1 MSVSAVSSTD
11 SSYQTNLQTG
21 FTQVQNDF
29 NQLGQALQ
37 SGDLAGAQS
46 AFATLQQDMQN
57 VSQSQ
62 SQSGQQQSNWSALAS
77 ALQSG
82 DLAGAQQAFAALQ
95 TNHHHHHH
103 HSGGS
108 QGTGSD
114 SDGNSTINSDFNT
127 LAQSLQSGNLKG
139 AQQAFAALQQDIQSI
154 GQTQGGQQT
163 SQSSQQ
169 TSQTGQQSNPLSTLA
184 NALQSGDL
192 AGAQQAFAT
201 LMQDAQS
208 AAANFFNSSQT
219 NGNIV
224 NLTA

>member
-11 SSYQTNLQTG
+11 GSYQTNLQTA

-46 AFATLQQDMQN
+46 AFATLQQDIQN
-57 VSQSQ
+57 ASQ
-62 SQSGQQQSNWSALAS
+62 SQSGQQQSNWSALAN

-82 DLAGAQQAFAALQ
+82 DLAGAQKAFAALQ
-95 TNHHHHHH
+95 TNHHHHH

-127 LAQSLQSGNLKG
+127 LAQSLQSGNLTG

-154 GQTQGGQQT
+154 GHTQGGQQT

-169 TSQTGQQSNPLSTLA
+169 TSQTSQQNNDFNTLA
-184 NALQSGDL
+184 KALQSGDL
-192 AGAQQAFAT
+192 TGAQQAFT
-201 LMQDAQS
+201 SLMQDAQT

-224 NLTA
+224 NTTA

>member
-11 SSYQTNLQTG
+11 GSYQTNLQTA

-46 AFATLQQDMQN
+46 AFATLQQDIQN
-57 VSQSQ
+57 ASQ
-62 SQSGQQQSNWSALAS
+62 SQSGQQQSNWSALAN

-82 DLAGAQQAFAALQ
+82 DLAGAQKAFAALQ
-95 TNHHHHHH
+95 TNHHHHH

-127 LAQSLQSGNLKG
+127 LAQSLQSGNLTG

-154 GQTQGGQQT
+154 GHTQGGQQT

-169 TSQTGQQSNPLSTLA
+169 TSQTSQQSNPLSTLA

-192 AGAQQAFAT
+192 AGAQQAFAA

>member
-1 MSVSAVSSTD
+1 MSVSAVSLTD
-11 SSYQTNLQTG
+11 SSYQTNLQTA

-29 NQLGQALQ
+29 KQLGQALQ

-46 AFATLQQDMQN
+46 AFATLQQDMQ
-57 VSQSQ
+57 SIGQ
-62 SQSGQQQSNWSALAS
+62 SQSGQQQSNLSALAN

-82 DLAGAQQAFAALQ
+82 DLEAAQKAFAALQ
-95 TNHHHHHH
+95 PKHHHH
-103 HSGGS
+103 HSGRAQSAGGDSSGS
-108 QGTGSD
+108 
-114 SDGNSTINSDFNT
+114 STINSDFNA
-127 LAQSLQSGNLKG
+127 LATALQSGDLSG
-139 AQQAFAALQQDIQSI
+139 AQSAFATLQQDMQNI
-154 GQTQGGQQT
+154 GQTQSVQQT
-163 SQSSQQ
+163 NQ
-169 TSQTGQQSNPLSTLA
+169 TSQQSNPIITLA

-201 LMQDAQS
+201 LMQDAQA